1 MAQCEVDCGGNN
13 SQYTR
18 APVPTTDQ
26 PPRSTG
32 LQRLWPVLIGVLLL
46 GAMAVFV
53 SLRLEVSSDITAFLA
68 AGDDVRL
75 AKLSR
80 QLAESDLSKTTVLV
94 IDSTD
99 GDTAAAIEAADGLA
113 ASLAE
118 HEEVAWVR
126 AGWSEDQSEA
136 IHALYFPRRMYF
148 TAERAELEHALSPE
162 GLAESAKHLQDQLRL
177 PTAALIKKLAP
188 EDPLLRYPAMLERLE
203 HSRAGP
209 LEVVDGH
216 FVTEEG
222 GAVVLFSSVHS
233 PFRAQQQGPLQAM
246 ISERFAELQQAAADS
261 GHELMLRQSG
271 VGRFALRA
279 ESRIRGDIT
288 RISILST
295 IGVIALF
302 VLLFRG
308 LRLVLLSLV
317 PLAAGVLTATTVSLL
332 AFGSIHGLT
341 LAFGAS
347 LIGVCIDYPI
357 HLFNH
362 HTLEPA
368 AGGAAGSARRIRAG
382 LLLGA
387 LTTVAGFLG
396 LGWTSFPGVREIAVF
411 AAVGVF
417 AALLATM
424 FLLPPL
430 MADEPKPIALQR
442 RLAGVAGALLVEM
455 QARRRLLYLLPVAA
469 LLAIAVAIPR
479 VEFVDDVSALTE
491 TDADL
496 LAEDEAVRALV
507 SRMDAGRLIIAIADD
522 DEQALR
528 KNDEVHARLLEA
540 QAANE
545 LESFRSLHDLIWSRE
560 LQERNLAAYGDPE
573 QFRARLDEAF
583 VGQGFRS
590 GVFGP
595 FIDVLAS
602 CQAGQ
607 GAAPLDL
614 PTLLESPLGDAANS
628 MRVELDGQVGIL
640 TLVRGVDDLEA
651 LRARMHDLDDVHV
664 FDQRA
669 LLAEIY
675 AGHRKQTLELV
686 GVGLLAVLLI
696 VFLRYR
702 RVGLTLAAFL
712 PALLAAGTTV
722 AILALAGFALNLLHL
737 VSLLLVLSM
746 GVDYGVF
753 LVESRTHPQEV
764 AATILSLFACCVS
777 TVLAFGLLAMSSNP
791 ALRAIGLTT
800 GLGVLASLV
809 LAPTA
814 LILFVRTKQ
823 RDP

>member
-1 MAQCEVDCGGNN
+1 
-13 SQYTR
+13 
-18 APVPTTDQ
+18 
-26 PPRSTG
+26 
-32 LQRLWPVLIGVLLL
+32 VL
-46 GAMAVFV
+46 
-53 SLRLEVSSDITAFLA
+53 
-68 AGDDVRL
+68 
-75 AKLSR
+75 
-80 QLAESDLSKTTVLV
+80 
-94 IDSTD
+94 
-99 GDTAAAIEAADGLA
+99 
-113 ASLAE
+113 
-118 HEEVAWVR
+118 
-126 AGWSEDQSEA
+126 
-136 IHALYFPRRMYF
+136 
-148 TAERAELEHALSPE
+148 
-162 GLAESAKHLQDQLRL
+162 
-177 PTAALIKKLAP
+177 
-188 EDPLLRYPAMLERLE
+188 
-203 HSRAGP
+203 
-209 LEVVDGH
+209 DGH

-222 GAVVLFSSVHS
+222 GAVVLFSSVNS
-233 PFRAQQQGPLQAM
+233 PFRAEHQAPLQAM
-246 ISERFAELQQAAADS
+246 IAERFAELQATAAQS
-261 GHELMLRQSG
+261 GHELVLRQSG

-279 ESRIRGDIT
+279 EAAIRSDIT
-288 RISILST
+288 RISAIST
-295 IGVIALF
+295 IGVILLF

-308 LRLVLLSLV
+308 LRLVVLSLV
-317 PLAAGVLTATTVSLL
+317 PLAAGVLTATTISLL

-387 LTTVAGFLG
+387 LTTVAGFVG
-396 LGWTSFPGVREIAVF
+396 LGWTAFPGVREIAVF
-411 AAVGVF
+411 AAVGVT

-424 FLLPPL
+424 WLLPPL
-430 MADEPKPIALQR
+430 MADDPKPVALQR
-442 RLAGVAGALLVEM
+442 RLAVLAGALLGKM
-455 QARRRLLYLLPVAA
+455 QARRGLLYVLPIAA
-469 LLAIAVAIPR
+469 LIAIALAVPR
-479 VEFVDDVSALTE
+479 IEFVDDVSALTE
-491 TDADL
+491 TDAEL

-507 SRMDAGRLIIAIADD
+507 SRMDAGRMIVAIGDD

-528 KNDEVHARLLEA
+528 KNDEVHERLLEA
-540 QAANE
+540 RSVGE

-560 LQERNLAAYGDPE
+560 LQTQNLAAYGDPE
-573 QFRARLDEAF
+573 TFRARLDAAF
-583 VGQGFRS
+583 VEQGFRP

-595 FIDVLAS
+595 FIEALART
-602 CQAGQ
+602 QAGQ

-614 PTLLESPLGDAANS
+614 PTLLESPLGEAAGS

-640 TLVRGVDDLEA
+640 SLVRGVEDPEA
-651 LRARMHDLDDVHV
+651 VRARLQDLDDVHL

-675 AGHRKQTLELV
+675 AGHRKQTLDLV
-686 GVGLLAVLLI
+686 GVGLIAVLLI

-702 RVGLTLAAFL
+702 RVSLALAAFL

-722 AILALAGFALNLLHL
+722 AILVLAGFALNLLHV

-764 AATILSLFACCVS
+764 AATVLSLLACCVS

-809 LAPTA
+809 LAPTS
-814 LILFVRTKQ
+814 LILFAGTKHSKP
-823 RDP
+823 DGDA

>member
-1 MAQCEVDCGGNN
+1 VTASD
-13 SQYTR
+13 
-18 APVPTTDQ
+18 P
-26 PPRSTG
+26 PPRSSG
-32 LQRLWPVLIGVLLL
+32 LRRFWPVLIGVVLLA
-46 GAMAVFV
+46 AMAVFV
-53 SLRLEVSSDITAFLA
+53 SLRLQLTSDITHFLA
-68 AGDDVRL
+68 AGDDARL

-94 IDSTD
+94 IDSRD
-99 GDTAAAIEAADGLA
+99 GDTAAAIAAADGLA
-113 ASLAE
+113 AALAE

-126 AGWSEDQSEA
+126 AGWSEDQSTA

-148 TAERAELEHALSPE
+148 TAERAQLEHALAPE
-162 GLAESAKHLQDQLRL
+162 GLAESAKRLQDQLRL
-177 PTAALIKKLAP
+177 PTAALVKTLAP
-188 EDPLLRYPAMLERLE
+188 EDPLLRYPATLERLE
-203 HSRAGP
+203 AARAGP
-209 LEVVDGH
+209 LAVVDGH

-233 PFRAQQQGPLQAM
+233 PFRAQHQAPLQAM
-246 ISERFAELQQAAADS
+246 IAERFAELQATAAET
-261 GHELMLRQSG
+261 GHELVLRQSG

-279 ESRIRGDIT
+279 EAAIRSDIT
-288 RISILST
+288 RISTLST
-295 IGVIALF
+295 LGVLAMFL
-302 VLLFRG
+302 LLFRG
-308 LRLVLLSLV
+308 LRLVVLSLV

-368 AGGAAGSARRIRAG
+368 AGGAAGSARRIRPG

-387 LTTVAGFLG
+387 LTTVAGFVG

-411 AAVGVF
+411 AGVGVT

-424 FLLPPL
+424 WLLPPL
-430 MADEPKPIALQR
+430 MADDPKPVAFQR
-442 RLAGVAGALLVEM
+442 RLAVLAGKLLGKM
-455 QARRRLLYLLPVAA
+455 QARRSLLYVLPIAA
-469 LLAIAVAIPR
+469 LIAIALAVPR
-479 VEFVDDVSALTE
+479 IEFVDDVSALTE
-491 TDADL
+491 TDAEL

-507 SRMDAGRLIIAIADD
+507 SRMDAGRMIVAIADD

-540 QAANE
+540 RAAGE
-545 LESFRSLHDLIWSRE
+545 LESFRSLHDLIWSSE
-560 LQERNLAAYGDPE
+560 LQTENLAAYGDPE
-573 QFRARLDEAF
+573 SFRARLDAAF
-583 VGQGFRS
+583 VEQGFRP

-595 FIDVLAS
+595 FIEALAHT
-602 CQAGQ
+602 QVGQ

-614 PTLLESPLGDAANS
+614 PTLLESPLGEAANS

-640 TLVRGVDDLEA
+640 SLVRGVEDPEA
-651 LRARMHDLDDVHV
+651 LRARLQDLDDVHL

-675 AGHRKQTLELV
+675 GGHRTQTLELV
-686 GVGLLAVLLI
+686 GVGLMAVLLI

-702 RVGLTLAAFL
+702 RVSLALAAFL

-722 AILALAGFALNLLHL
+722 AILALAGFALNLLHV

-753 LVESRTHPQEV
+753 LVESRRHPQEV
-764 AATILSLFACCVS
+764 AATVLSLLACCVS

-809 LAPTA
+809 LAPMA
-814 LILFVRTKQ
+814 LILFAGTERSKP
-823 RDP
+823 DGDA

>member
-1 MAQCEVDCGGNN
+1 VTA
-13 SQYTR
+13 T
-18 APVPTTDQ
+18 VP

-32 LQRLWPVLIGVLLL
+32 LRRFWPVLIGALLL
-46 GAMAVFV
+46 AVMGVFV
-53 SLRLEVSSDITAFLA
+53 SQRLKLTSDITHFLA
-68 AGDDVRL
+68 AGDDARL

-94 IDSTD
+94 IDSRD
-99 GDTAAAIEAADGLA
+99 GDTAAAIAAADGLA
-113 ASLAE
+113 AALAE

-126 AGWSEDQSEA
+126 AGWSEDQSAA

-148 TAERAELEHALSPE
+148 TAERAQLEHALAPE
-162 GLAESAKHLQDQLRL
+162 GLAESAKRLQDQLRL
-177 PTAALIKKLAP
+177 PTAALVKKLAP
-188 EDPLLRYPAMLERLE
+188 EDPLLRYPATLERLE
-203 HSRAGP
+203 AARAGP

-222 GAVVLFSSVHS
+222 GAVVLFSSKNS
-233 PFRAQQQGPLQAM
+233 PFRAEHQAPLQAM
-246 ISERFAELQQAAADS
+246 IAERFEQLKATAAES
-261 GHELMLRQSG
+261 GHELVLRQSG

-279 ESRIRGDIT
+279 EAAIRSDIT
-288 RISILST
+288 RISTLST
-295 IGVIALF
+295 IGVLALF
-302 VLLFRG
+302 LLLFRG

-368 AGGAAGSARRIRAG
+368 AGGAAGSARRIRPG

-387 LTTVAGFLG
+387 LTTVAGFVG

-411 AAVGVF
+411 AGVGVT

-424 FLLPPL
+424 WLLPPL
-430 MADEPKPIALQR
+430 MTDEPRPVAFQR
-442 RLAGVAGALLVEM
+442 RLAVLAGTLLDKM
-455 QARRRLLYLLPVAA
+455 QAHRGLLHVLPIAA
-469 LLAIAVAIPR
+469 LIAIALAVPR
-479 VEFVDDVSALTE
+479 IEFVDDVSALTE
-491 TDADL
+491 TDAEL
-496 LAEDEAVRALV
+496 LAEDEAVRGLV
-507 SRMDAGRLIIAIADD
+507 SRMDAGRMIVAIADD

-540 QAANE
+540 RAAGE
-545 LESFRSLHDLIWSRE
+545 LESFRSLHDLIWSE
-560 LQERNLAAYGDPE
+560 QLQAENLAAYGDPE
-573 QFRARLDEAF
+573 TFRARLDAAF
-583 VGQGFRS
+583 VEQGFRP

-595 FIDVLAS
+595 FIEALAS
-602 CQAGQ
+602 TQAGQ
-607 GAAPLDL
+607 GALPLDL
-614 PTLLESPLGDAANS
+614 PTLLESPLGEAANS

-640 TLVRGVDDLEA
+640 SLVRGVEDPEA
-651 LRARMHDLDDVHV
+651 LRARLHDLDDVHL

-675 AGHRKQTLELV
+675 AGHRTQTLELV
-686 GVGLLAVLLI
+686 GIGLLAVLLI

-702 RVGLTLAAFL
+702 RVSLALAAFL

-722 AILALAGFALNLLHL
+722 AILALAGFALNLLHV

-764 AATILSLFACCVS
+764 AATVLSLLACCIS

-809 LAPTA
+809 LAPMA
-814 LILFVRTKQ
+814 LILFVGTERPKP
-823 RDP
+823 DGDA